1 MDMSTVGSI
10 GSNSM
15 IEGLGLAAKNAA
27 EKNQSRTASGD
38 TVNFSAEAQEK
49 AAAMQGDAANGSEGE
64 KPVEASPQ
72 GGKPAGMPP
81 ASAAGSKASV
91 TDLDDVKTDISK
103 AENAVEA
110 LKLKADTDPASADE
124 LKRKQLKLSELE
136 DEKAKLEADSY
147 A

>member
-1 MDMSTVGSI
+1 MDMSTIGTI

-15 IEGLGLAAKNAA
+15 IEGISLAAKNAA
-27 EKNQSRTASGD
+27 EKNQSRTASAD
-38 TVNFSAEAQEK
+38 TVSFSAEAQEK
-49 AAAMQGDAANGSEGE
+49 AAAMQGDAANGTEGE
-64 KPVEASPQ
+64 KPAKASPQ

-81 ASAAGSKASV
+81 APAIASKASV

-103 AENAVEA
+103 AESDVEA
-110 LKLKADTDPASADE
+110 LKLKAASDPASAEE
-124 LKRKQLKLSELE
+124 LKRKQLELSDLE